1 MYIIRYTKQTQ
12 KDAKKIAQA
21 NLKNNV
27 ELLLNVISTDP

>member
-12 KDAKKIAQA
+12 KDAKKIARA